1 MNTRYILIR
10 CFIVAI
16 TLNSCSNSTQVE
28 GLADVSFQSEKEV
41 FSSSESVEI
50 LLVND
55 TDEELYLYHCGPV
68 LLGSLDIKVNEK
80 WINYEGGARNY
91 SFFCLWIYI
100 PTFIPALELGE
111 TRELTFDS
119 LEAGEFRFS
128 LPYQL
133 STVESDTLEVSIEFL
148 VR

>member
-1 MNTRYILIR
+1 MNTKFILIS
-10 CFIVAI
+10 CFIIAS
-16 TLNSCSNSTQVE
+16 TFNSCSNSTQVE
-28 GLADVSFQSEKEV
+28 DLADVRFQSEQEV

-50 LLVND
+50 LLFND

-68 LLGSLDIKVNEK
+68 LLGSLDIKVNEE

-100 PTFIPALELGE
+100 PTFIPALEPGE

-119 LEAGEFRFS
+119 LDVGEFRYS

-133 STVESDTLEVSIEFL
+133 SSVESDTLEVSFEFL